1 MTATFSHRSCLKPL
15 FNWTKNCFVFR
26 KHVTAEPPANSVT
39 GHLTKDTAANA
50 EDQWSLCFSH
60 NRRSVE
66 ICPNYFVRKNYYYR
80 SLSLSL
86 YFNIENVCFS
96 QVLISKL
103 HYGINCGSVRI
114 VRVIFWHIFNNLKV
128 SFSII
133 PKKYFD
139 LLYQKLII
147 IEKKN
152 WYGNFYNQLRPD
164 SEHCPFFKKNC
175 C

>member
-1 MTATFSHRSCLKPL
+1 M
-15 FNWTKNCFVFR
+15 
-26 KHVTAEPPANSVT
+26 
-39 GHLTKDTAANA
+39 
-50 EDQWSLCFSH
+50 LCFQEARYCGTSCQQRDWPSH
-60 NRRSVE
+60 KRYCRERRRPMVALLFTQSPE
-66 ICPNYFVRKNYYYR
+66 RWNLSELFCPKKLLLKISF
-80 SLSLSL
+80 SLYL